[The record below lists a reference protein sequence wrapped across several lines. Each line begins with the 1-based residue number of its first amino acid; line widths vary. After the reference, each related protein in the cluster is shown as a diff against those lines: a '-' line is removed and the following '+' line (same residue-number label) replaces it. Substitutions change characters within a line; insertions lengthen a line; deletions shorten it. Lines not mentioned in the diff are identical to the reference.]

1 MKTKYVN
8 ANIKSKEELAQ
19 RLMDGE
25 VFYCGGFK
33 IYYDKDVAGSP
44 FRFDDAF
51 LKDGWDDYKALL
63 TKQEIPW
70 YEDPDSFPCLCWV
83 DHFDKN
89 PRGDK
94 HEADI
99 IIWYEDGCY
108 VPQRDGTPWKHATP
122 VTDEELKEFGLQK
135 IDKNQ

>member
-8 ANIKSKEELAQ
+8 AGIKSKEELAQ

-83 DHFDKN
+83 SDFDKS
-89 PRGDK
+89 PDKKDYLKIISDFDDGFFVACRGSS
-94 HEADI
+94 
-99 IIWYEDGCY
+99 WNY
-108 VPQRDGTPWKHATP
+108 ATP
-122 VTDEELKEFGLQK
+122 LTDEELKQFGLQK

>member
-8 ANIKSKEELAQ
+8 AGIKSQIDLAQ
-19 RLMDGE
+19 RLLDGE
-25 VFYCGGFK
+25 VFYDSNETSIEIDREGAGDPFK
-33 IYYDKDVAGSP
+33 SVARCVGWNF
-44 FRFDDAF
+44 FR
-51 LKDGWDDYKALL
+51 GL
-63 TKQEIPW
+63 TVKKEIEW

-99 IIWYEDGCY
+99 IIGYEDRCY
-108 VPQRDGTPWKHATP
+108 VPQRDGTPWRYATP